1 MFNVIRTKINQGFQS
16 IADIKG
22 ALPPDKFRGLL
33 KITDGQCAN
42 ACYRCMEACPAAAIT
57 YNPITI
63 DLSKCILCPECSRVC
78 MDGIIR
84 FSNQTDL
91 ASTDLKDM
99 IISSTHREPEIV
111 PDNRIVKLFNKSFKL
126 RSVSAGGCNGC
137 ELELTALSN
146 VNYDIGRFGIEFVT
160 SPRHADGLVLTGP
173 LTKNMAYA
181 FEETYRAIPEPKVVI
196 LVGTC
201 ALSGGIFT
209 NSKAID
215 RTFLDKIKPNLY
227 ITGCPPHPLTVAKA
241 LLKFIG
247 R

>member
-1 MFNVIRTKINQGFQS
+1 
-16 IADIKG
+16 
-22 ALPPDKFRGLL
+22 
-33 KITDGQCAN
+33 
-42 ACYRCMEACPAAAIT
+42 
-57 YNPITI
+57 
-63 DLSKCILCPECSRVC
+63 